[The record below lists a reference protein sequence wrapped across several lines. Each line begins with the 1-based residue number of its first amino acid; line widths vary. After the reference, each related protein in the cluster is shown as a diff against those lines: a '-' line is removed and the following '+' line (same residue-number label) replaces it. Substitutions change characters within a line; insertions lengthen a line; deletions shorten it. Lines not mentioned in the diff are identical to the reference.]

1 MRNLRPR
8 QVGQGASN
16 GTELGGE
23 GAVIL
28 TPHPESLKDP
38 RNNVQAE
45 AAQKQCRQVFMLD
58 LIDG

>member
-1 MRNLRPR
+1 M
-8 QVGQGASN
+8 SN

-28 TPHPESLKDP
+28 TPHPESLKHP
-38 RNNVQAE
+38 GNNVEAE
-45 AAQKQCRQVFMLD
+45 AAQKQCGRVFMLE